1 MYRVSKNL
9 TTTAALLALSLILLP
24 VPPALAELTVEQAIV
39 RSANFRQHNDI
50 ETAQRA
56 LKTVEKK
63 AKNNAGYYAERA
75 AVDIDLNQFDRA
87 IADCSSAIKLNPK
100 LSDAYDRRAYCLG
113 LKGDLNGAL
122 RDYSMVV
129 KLNPSSPKPWY
140 NRALTYKKLGR
151 LQEAGRDLQMF
162 DRLSSKLRDR
172 ADEAMVLEAAQK
184 QVKDGRPDT
193 AIGAIEAANKKYPM
207 AGYAYNLAALYK
219 DKGNTALT
227 LKYLDQA
234 ISLAT
239 NNSEKTSTLAFALA
253 DRGALK
259 SNQGKYKEALEDYTR
274 LLTLCQK
281 GHPVNSVSALL
292 KEYTKLA
299 LGEKARAELGLKQYD
314 KSIADCSKVIALS
327 PRNGLAYQMRGLAY
341 QGQGKSALAEADFK
355 KAHSLGI
362 TAATNLATILKA
374 PEGGYTKTYN
384 ELTAAMKA
392 NPNAIQPIKNRA
404 FLSMQANQNKQAIE
418 DFTLALTKDSK
429 DAQALQGRAECYF
442 ATGEYQKAIDDF
454 DTIIKTNPQKAKTA
468 YSWRARCFGKINAKH
483 DGSEPQA
490 D

>member
-1 MYRVSKNL
+1 MYSLSKKL
-9 TTTAALLALSLILLP
+9 TTPHAILALSLMLLP
-24 VPPALAELTVEQAIV
+24 LPPAFAELTVEQAIV
-39 RSANFRQHNDI
+39 RSSNCRHNNDI
-50 ETAQRA
+50 DTAQRA
-56 LKTVEKK
+56 LKSVEKK
-63 AKNNAGYYAERA
+63 AKNNAGFFAERA
-75 AVDIDLNQFDRA
+75 ALDIDINQFEQA
-87 IADCSSAIKLNPK
+87 INDCTTAIKLNPK
-100 LSDAYDRRAYCLG
+100 LSDAYDRRAYCRG
-113 LKGDLNGAL
+113 IKGDLKGAL
-122 RDYSMVV
+122 SDYSMVV
-129 KLNPSSPKPWY
+129 KLNPGSPKPWY

-151 LQEAGRDLQMF
+151 LQEAGRDLQTF
-162 DRLSSKLRDR
+162 DRLSIKLRDR

-184 QVKDGRPDT
+184 QIKDGRPDT

-207 AGYAYNLAALYK
+207 AGYAYNLAVLYR

-234 ISLAT
+234 IALAT
-239 NNSEKTSTLAFALA
+239 NNSEKTNTLALALA

-259 SNQGKYKEALEDYTR
+259 SNQGKYKEALDDYTK

-314 KSIADCSKVIALS
+314 KSVEDSSKVIALS
-327 PRNGLAYQMRGLAY
+327 PRNGLAYQMRALAY
-341 QGQGKSALAEADFK
+341 KGLGKSALADADFK

-362 TAATNLATILKA
+362 PASTDLASILKA
-374 PEGGYTKTYN
+374 PEGGYAKTYN
-384 ELTAAMKA
+384 ELTAAIKA
-392 NPNAIQPIKNRA
+392 NPNAVQPIKNRA
-404 FLSMQANQNKQAIE
+404 FLSMHSNQNQKAIE

-429 DAQALQGRAECYF
+429 DVQALQGRAECYF
-442 ATGEYQKAIDDF
+442 AAGDYQKAIEDF
-454 DTIIKTNPQKAKTA
+454 DTIIKINPQKAQTA